1 MRVTQKWSFITNHS
15 VFLTKY
21 TANTA
26 NLRVNLKVRAWYI
39 IVSKRWHKMIVGDKL
54 ILMNT
59 SCKERYFVYDDAIK
73 RDNIVDIVHVVLT
86 VSPSTLRQR
95 HATYR
100 WKKTIKQFYLPSMI
114 STCKWRFRK
123 PLKLNGPNDKACDEA
138 TLRMSH
144 AQILPNYAA
153 ALLRRPLFPQRL
165 NTVADILDLWS
176 WDRFVKLPCI

>member
-1 MRVTQKWSFITNHS
+1 MRVTQKWSFKINHS
-15 VFLTKY
+15 YFLTIY
-21 TANTA
+21 IANTA
-26 NLRVNLKVRAWYI
+26 NLRVNLKISAWYI
-39 IVSKRWHKMIVGDKL
+39 IVNTRWHKMIVGDKL

-59 SCKERYFVYDDAIK
+59 FCKERYFVYDDAIK